1 MSRAAQDEILARQF
15 EAERLSAEYRR
26 KKALHDTPRMVVKF
40 YSILLLYLFV
50 VYFF

>member
-1 MSRAAQDEILARQF
+1 MSRAAQDEILSRQF
-15 EAERLSAEYRR
+15 ESERLVAEYRR
-26 KKALHDTPRMVVKF
+26 KKSLHDTPRVVVKI